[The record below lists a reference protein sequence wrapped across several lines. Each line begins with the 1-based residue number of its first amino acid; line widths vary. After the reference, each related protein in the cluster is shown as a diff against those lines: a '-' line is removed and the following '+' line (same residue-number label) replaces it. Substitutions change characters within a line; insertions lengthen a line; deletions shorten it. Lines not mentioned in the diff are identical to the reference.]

1 MNPTLALDI
10 ARPWRTH
17 PRETLG
23 LGMLGLVS
31 AIALAGAASPMNWIP
46 GSQPA
51 EAEAP
56 LPALPDVTAVRPV
69 APDAAVAIN
78 SQIPFAGGPNPAAL
92 PFAMGASA
100 GETRERALEC
110 LTSAIYYEAGQE
122 PLAGQQ
128 AVAQVVLN
136 RVRHPAFPAS
146 VCGVVYQGSTR
157 QTGCQFTFTCD
168 GSMAYAPVRSLWN
181 RAYKVAE
188 AALNGYVFAPVG
200 YATHYHANYVVPYW
214 ASSLTKT
221 NVQGAHIFYRWP
233 GGWGRPA
240 AFTDRWTAKEGSP
253 AALRMAALN
262 APRPAAPL
270 GEATVVASVE
280 KLREAGAKVIEG
292 KDGRVRL
299 LFTPEAREAVEK
311 VKVTPYVERVAASDN
326 LRRALDGASP
336 PDDRPFGRKP
346 EGVGSAAE
354 QALPA
359 SPRPAPTSS
368 TAQ

>member
-168 GSMAYAPVRSLWN
+168 GSLARAPERSSWN
-181 RAYKVAE
+181 RAREVAR
-188 AALNGYVFAPVG
+188 AALNGFVQPSVG
-200 YATHYHANYVVPYW
+200 NATHYHASYVAPYW
-214 ASSLTKT
+214 APTLAKT
-221 NVQGAHIFYRWP
+221 AILGAHIFYRWS
-233 GGWGRPA
+233 GGWGLPA
-240 AFTDRWTAKEGSP
+240 AFVQHYAARESDPRLLRT
-253 AALRMAALN
+253 AALSV
-262 APRPAAPL
+262 PH
-270 GEATVVASVE
+270 VVAPTATAAAQLAAEIPGTQVQQD
-280 KLREAGAKVIEG
+280 G
-292 KDGRVRL
+292 KRVRV
-299 LFTPEAREAVEK
+299 LFSAQARDAVEK

-326 LRRALDGASP
+326 LRWTLGTSAPAA
-336 PDDRPFGRKP
+336 DDKPFGR
-346 EGVGSAAE
+346 
-354 QALPA
+354 A
-359 SPRPAPTSS
+359 SETAPAPAATSG
-368 TAQ
+368 AQ